1 MRFDEY
7 IIHLH
12 QLHKRTIDLCHL
24 RYPIRIHFE
33 MFHKVLKRHIMR
45 IGIHNPRSLISPD
58 SVKLIEKILQ
68 LHEVHRRRR
77 PSIKQP
83 KLIKFEPIFLDVIIF
98 KNVWVE

>member
-1 MRFDEY
+1 
-7 IIHLH
+7 
-12 QLHKRTIDLCHL
+12 
-24 RYPIRIHFE
+24 
-33 MFHKVLKRHIMR
+33 MR

-83 KLIKFEPIFLDVIIF
+83 KLIKFEPIFLDVVIMILEVLF
-98 KNVWVE
+98 HTKGVISDIKSHFCLEIGGAAATFVAHK